1 MARILVIDDELMV
14 RTMLE
19 RILTKAG
26 HEVVLAANG
35 REGITQFKNAP
46 ADLVL
51 VDVVMP
57 VQDGLE
63 TIVQLRRESPNVGI
77 ITMSGK
83 PAGSVLLDI
92 AQRLN
97 TATLIKPF
105 SGEQLLAIVDQA
117 VARKGPPGSAT
128 DGPH

>member
-1 MARILVIDDELMV
+1 
-14 RTMLE
+14 MLE

-26 HEVVLAANG
+26 HEVVQAG
-35 REGITQFKNAP
+35 DGKEGVARFKEAP

-63 TIVQLRRESPNVGI
+63 TIVQLRRESPTVPI
-77 ITMSGK
+77 IAMSGK
-83 PAGSVLLDI
+83 PAAKVLLDL

-97 TATLIKPF
+97 TTTLIKPF
-105 SGEQLLAIVDQA
+105 SAEQLLASVTQA
-117 VARKGPPGSAT
+117 L
-128 DGPH
+128 